1 MGESVEQNKRLVGIA
16 PIFLLFVLGR
26 KGLKCQYGAE
36 FANLYGKMKKIIL
49 FAPDN
54 CMPSTLTGPMDVFAS
69 AGVSWNFI
77 NAQAP
82 QPCFE
87 VETVTSHG
95 NKIRC
100 HNGIEFP
107 VKNSWRDIT
116 EADLIF
122 IPSFAVLGVGPTL
135 PQDLIDWF
143 QSMAAKGTI
152 IASVCTGAFLL
163 AGTGLLN
170 NRQATTHWA
179 FQDLLKKQY
188 PDINLVRNQILVN
201 DGGIVTAGGG
211 SAWHDLVLFL
221 IEHFSGLE
229 AANHVAKMFLLD
241 RHENP
246 PSSYAMSLPPSHHSD
261 NAVLDAQKWL
271 VTHFA
276 SSSAINDAILHSGLA
291 ERTFYRRFKQ
301 AIGTTPI
308 KYLQLVRIEKS
319 KILLEE
325 TNKVIEDIAF
335 QIGYE
340 NAGSFRRVFKQ
351 EVKLVPAEYRKKFR
365 SGLRTN
371 EE

>member
-1 MGESVEQNKRLVGIA
+1 
-16 PIFLLFVLGR
+16 
-26 KGLKCQYGAE
+26 
-36 FANLYGKMKKIIL
+36 MKKIVL

-54 CMPSTLTGPMDVFAS
+54 CMPSTLTGPMDVFTS

-82 QPCFE
+82 LPCFE
-87 VETVTSHG
+87 VETVTTHG

-107 VKNSWRDIT
+107 VKNNWRDIK

-122 IPSFAVLGVGPTL
+122 IPSFAILGAGPTL
-135 PQDLIDWF
+135 PQDLVDWF
-143 QSMAAKGTI
+143 QDMAAKGCI
-152 IASVCTGAFLL
+152 IASVCTGTFFL

-170 NRQATTHWA
+170 HKRATTHWA

-188 PDINLVRNQILVN
+188 PDIEVVEDHILVDDN
-201 DGGIVTAGGG
+201 NIVTAGGG

-221 IEHFSGLE
+221 IERFSGLE

-246 PSSYAMSLPPSHHSD
+246 QSSYATSLPPSHHND
-261 NAVLDAQKWL
+261 KAILDAQKWMAE
-271 VTHFA
+271 HFK
-276 SSSAINDAILHSGLA
+276 STGAINQAIQHSGLA
-291 ERTFYRRFKQ
+291 ERTFYRRFKH
-301 AIGTTPI
+301 ALGFTPTR
-308 KYLQLVRIEKS
+308 YLQLIRIEKS
-319 KILLEE
+319 KVLLED
-325 TNKVIEDIAF
+325 TSNAIEDIAF

-340 NAGSFRRVFKQ
+340 NVGSFRRLFKQ

-365 SGLRTN
+365 SGIQDASL
-371 EE
+371 